1 MKFGHDLAKVVSI
14 SDPEWAP
21 FFIQYKLLKKYIN
34 VINCSTSIDVPVKSG
49 NKLYG
54 KTTPSDGF
62 ENVAVSRIIS
72 MDTHHQSS
80 HFQARS
86 SIRPSQLSVSLGQS
100 TSMQAQLENIAR
112 SKPEVAFFRALRA
125 ELHKSSRFFKAAEQI
140 LEIRRERIAEA
151 LRQLQVAAERAPGT
165 KSTLLD
171 DAGDKALAACVTYYR
186 DLLLLEN
193 YAIINYCGFSK
204 ILKKH
209 DKRTGYETRARFMR
223 VCVAP
228 QPFTHYPRLLEMIKE
243 AEELYHALSKAA
255 SKSAN
260 PEQSEVI
267 QDSHPL
273 SRWESIGGRTAGNE
287 ESMLPECV
295 SRASSISWT
304 VDSSARTSQDTSG
317 KSSTSISFA
326 HVDENVPKQ
335 TFTHVRP
342 ACSCSRKCP
351 RSEAVFL
358 DVASPRTRST
368 TKATTTSLSTSLSS
382 FACMRREESDFID
395 AILNL
400 RSEAARLRAAEDA
413 PASPRVPTAAGSDFV
428 LQNDN
433 FGLQCQPYKR
443 QRT

>member
-1 MKFGHDLAKVVSI
+1 
-14 SDPEWAP
+14 
-21 FFIQYKLLKKYIN
+21 
-34 VINCSTSIDVPVKSG
+34 
-49 NKLYG
+49 
-54 KTTPSDGF
+54 
-62 ENVAVSRIIS
+62 

-295 SRASSISWT
+295 SR
-304 VDSSARTSQDTSG
+304 DTSG

-326 HVDENVPKQ
+326 HAVDENVPKQ

-428 LQNDN
+428 LQNDILDYN
-433 FGLQCQPYKR
+433 ASHTKDNEPDL
-443 QRT
+443 T